1 MEFAELSVAVV
12 GISRDSPYSHIEW
25 SRRLSLGYP
34 LLSDWNAEAV
44 RAFGVSQDLDG
55 LADTPV
61 RSAFVV
67 DGEGVVRAA
76 HRYGDGELPD
86 VEQLLDEAA
95 ALNRAS

>member
-1 MEFAELSVAVV
+1 MAVV
-12 GISRDSPYSHIEW
+12 GVSRDSPYSHIEW

-44 RAFGVSQDLDG
+44 RAFGVSQDMDG

-61 RSAFVV
+61 RSVFVV